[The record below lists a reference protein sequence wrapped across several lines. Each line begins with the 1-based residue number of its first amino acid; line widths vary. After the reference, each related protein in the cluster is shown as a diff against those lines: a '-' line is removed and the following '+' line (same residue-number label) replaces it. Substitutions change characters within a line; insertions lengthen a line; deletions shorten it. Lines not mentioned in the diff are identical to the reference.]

1 MENFHCIRS
10 QNIKKNFNKLN
21 NPNPIMPTNISLIR
35 ELMENN
41 EKDLIIS
48 NQKTYIYQLELKEK
62 EFDNLNQKYLELQNE
77 YENLERYKNQLE
89 LEIKQKD
96 NNYNR
101 DISILRA
108 DNESSQ
114 LKQNEVLIMNKKLL
128 GENEYLKREIDIKK
142 NEIQRLNNNLNDLLN
157 ELNISKENYLKFSKE
172 NEELNNMK
180 LYDNNEIEKLLE
192 DNHKLYDLCREL
204 NFSLKEAEKEKENLK
219 SIINNNN
226 IKLNTQDEDIK
237 YSNEQ
242 NNKMK
247 KNIEDMSDKIY
258 EYEKENANLK
268 MNLLNKENENKNI
281 KDLLY
286 QKNNEIK
293 TLKTN
298 NEELLNKQVT
308 LNKEIINK
316 SNDIEKYSNNC
327 KIVKEQNDGL
337 MNEMNKIISF
347 NQKVR
352 NILNRKEKVKNL
364 ILDNK
369 SILQE
374 CIKNINSGSIENTN
388 QGQNSS

>member
-1 MENFHCIRS
+1 MDNFQCIRS
-10 QNIKKNFNKLN
+10 QRIKPHFNKTN
-21 NPNPIMPTNISLIR
+21 NPILPTNISLIR

-77 YENLERYKNQLE
+77 YENLDRYKNQLE

-128 GENEYLKREIDIKK
+128 GENEYLKREIEIKK
-142 NEIQRLNNNLNDLLN
+142 NEIQRLNNKLNDLLN

-192 DNHKLYDLCREL
+192 DNHKLYDLCQEL

-242 NNKMK
+242 ISKMK

-286 QKNNEIK
+286 QKDNEIK

-327 KIVKEQNDGL
+327 KILKEQNDEL

-374 CIKNINSGSIENTN
+374 CIKNINSVSNENIN
-388 QGQNSS
+388 QNSS

>member
-10 QNIKKNFNKLN
+10 QNIKKNFNQLN

-142 NEIQRLNNNLNDLLN
+142 NEIQRLNNKLNDLLN

-192 DNHKLYDLCREL
+192 DNHKLYDLCQEL

-226 IKLNTQDEDIK
+226 IKLNNQDEDIK

-286 QKNNEIK
+286 QKDNEIK

-327 KIVKEQNDGL
+327 KILKEQNDEL

-374 CIKNINSGSIENTN
+374 CIKNINSVSNENIN
-388 QGQNSS
+388 QNSS

>member
-10 QNIKKNFNKLN
+10 QNIKKNFNQLN

-77 YENLERYKNQLE
+77 YENLDRYKNQLE

-128 GENEYLKREIDIKK
+128 GENEYLKREIEIKK
-142 NEIQRLNNNLNDLLN
+142 NEIQRLNNKLNDLLN

-192 DNHKLYDLCREL
+192 DNHKLYDLCQEL

-226 IKLNTQDEDIK
+226 IKLNNQDEDIK

-286 QKNNEIK
+286 QKDNEIK

-327 KIVKEQNDGL
+327 KILKEQNDGL

-374 CIKNINSGSIENTN
+374 CIKNINSVSNENIN
-388 QGQNSS
+388 QNSS

>member
-1 MENFHCIRS
+1 MDNFQCIRS
-10 QNIKKNFNKLN
+10 QRIKPHFNKTN
-21 NPNPIMPTNISLIR
+21 NPILPTNISLIR

-62 EFDNLNQKYLELQNE
+62 EFDNLNQKFLELQDE
-77 YENLERYKNQLE
+77 YENLDRYKNQLE

-128 GENEYLKREIDIKK
+128 GENEYLKREIEIKNK
-142 NEIQRLNNNLNDLLN
+142 EIQRLNQRLNDLLN

-192 DNHKLYDLCREL
+192 DNHKLYDLCQEL

-226 IKLNTQDEDIK
+226 IKLNNQDEDIK

-286 QKNNEIK
+286 QKDNEIK

-327 KIVKEQNDGL
+327 KILKEQNDEL

-374 CIKNINSGSIENTN
+374 CIKNINSVSNENIN
-388 QGQNSS
+388 QNSS

>member
-10 QNIKKNFNKLN
+10 QNIKKSFNQLN

-77 YENLERYKNQLE
+77 YENLDRYKNQLE

-128 GENEYLKREIDIKK
+128 GENEYLKREIEIKK
-142 NEIQRLNNNLNDLLN
+142 NEIQRLNNKLNDLLN

-192 DNHKLYDLCREL
+192 DNHKLYDLCQEL

-226 IKLNTQDEDIK
+226 IKLNNQDEDIK

-258 EYEKENANLK
+258 EYEKQNANLK

-286 QKNNEIK
+286 QKDNEIK

-327 KIVKEQNDGL
+327 KILKEQNDEL

-374 CIKNINSGSIENTN
+374 CIKNINSVSNENIN
-388 QGQNSS
+388 QNSS

>member
-1 MENFHCIRS
+1 MDNFQCIRS
-10 QNIKKNFNKLN
+10 QRIKSNFNKTN
-21 NPNPIMPTNISLIR
+21 NPILPTNISLIK

-62 EFDNLNQKYLELQNE
+62 EFDNLNQKFLELQNE
-77 YENLERYKNQLE
+77 YENLDRYKNQLE
-89 LEIKQKD
+89 LEVKQKD

-114 LKQNEVLIMNKKLL
+114 LKQNEILIMNKKLI
-128 GENEYLKREIDIKK
+128 GENEYLKREIEIKNK
-142 NEIQRLNNNLNDLLN
+142 EIQRLNQRLNDLLN

-180 LYDNNEIEKLLE
+180 LYDKNEIEKLLE
-192 DNHKLYDLCREL
+192 DNHKLYDLCQEL

-219 SIINNNN
+219 LIIDDSN
-226 IKLNTQDEDIK
+226 IKLNSQDENIK
-237 YSNEQ
+237 YSNEE

-247 KNIEDMSDKIY
+247 RNIEDMSDKIF

-268 MNLLNKENENKNI
+268 MNLLNEKNENKNL
-281 KDLLY
+281 KDLLL
-286 QKNNEIK
+286 QKENQIKSLNANYEDILNKHNNLNNELID
-293 TLKTN
+293 
-298 NEELLNKQVT
+298 
-308 LNKEIINK
+308 K
-316 SNDIEKYSNNC
+316 SHGVEKYINNC
-327 KIVKEQNDGL
+327 KILKEQNNQL
-337 MNEMNKIISF
+337 MNEMNNIISF
-347 NQKVR
+347 NKKAR
-352 NILNRKEKVKNL
+352 NILNRKEKIKNL

-374 CIKNINSGSIENTN
+374 CMKNINLINEENIN
-388 QGQNSS
+388 QNSS

>member
-1 MENFHCIRS
+1 MDNFQCIRS
-10 QNIKKNFNKLN
+10 QRIKPNFNKTN
-21 NPNPIMPTNISLIR
+21 NPISPTNISLIR

-62 EFDNLNQKYLELQNE
+62 EFDNLNQKFLELQNE
-77 YENLERYKNQLE
+77 YENLDRYKNQLE

-114 LKQNEVLIMNKKLL
+114 LKQNEILIMNKKLI
-128 GENEYLKREIDIKK
+128 GENEYLKREIEIKNK
-142 NEIQRLNNNLNDLLN
+142 EIQRLNQRLNDLLN

-180 LYDNNEIEKLLE
+180 LYDKNEIEKLLE
-192 DNHKLYDLCREL
+192 DNHKLYDLCQEL

-219 SIINNNN
+219 LIIDDSN
-226 IKLNTQDEDIK
+226 IKLNSQDENIK
-237 YSNEQ
+237 YSNEE

-247 KNIEDMSDKIY
+247 RNIEDMSDKIF

-268 MNLLNKENENKNI
+268 MNLLNEKNENKNLN
-281 KDLLY
+281 DLLL
-286 QKNNEIK
+286 QKENQIKSLNANYEDILNKYNNLNNELID
-293 TLKTN
+293 
-298 NEELLNKQVT
+298 
-308 LNKEIINK
+308 K
-316 SNDIEKYSNNC
+316 SNGIEKYINNC
-327 KIVKEQNDGL
+327 KILKEQNNQL
-337 MNEMNKIISF
+337 MNEMNNIISF
-347 NQKVR
+347 NKKAR
-352 NILNRKEKVKNL
+352 NILNRKEKIKNL

-374 CIKNINSGSIENTN
+374 CMKNINLINEENIN
-388 QGQNSS
+388 QNSS

>member
-1 MENFHCIRS
+1 MDNFQCIRS
-10 QNIKKNFNKLN
+10 QRIKPNFNKTN
-21 NPNPIMPTNISLIR
+21 NPILPTNISLIR

-62 EFDNLNQKYLELQNE
+62 EFDNLNQKFLELQNE
-77 YENLERYKNQLE
+77 YENLDRYKNQLE

-114 LKQNEVLIMNKKLL
+114 LKQNEILIMNKKLI
-128 GENEYLKREIDIKK
+128 GENEYLKREIEIKNK
-142 NEIQRLNNNLNDLLN
+142 EIQRLNQRLNDLLN

-180 LYDNNEIEKLLE
+180 LYDKNEIEKLLE
-192 DNHKLYDLCREL
+192 DNHKLYDLCQEL
-204 NFSLKEAEKEKENLK
+204 NISLKEAEKEKENLK
-219 SIINNNN
+219 LIIDDSN
-226 IKLNTQDEDIK
+226 IKLNSQDENIK
-237 YSNEQ
+237 YSNEE

-247 KNIEDMSDKIY
+247 RNIEDMSDKIF

-268 MNLLNKENENKNI
+268 MNLLNEKNENKNL
-281 KDLLY
+281 KDLLL
-286 QKNNEIK
+286 QKENQIKSLNANYEDILNKHNNLNNELID
-293 TLKTN
+293 
-298 NEELLNKQVT
+298 
-308 LNKEIINK
+308 K
-316 SNDIEKYSNNC
+316 SNGIEKYINNC
-327 KIVKEQNDGL
+327 KILKEQNNQL
-337 MNEMNKIISF
+337 MNEMNNIISF
-347 NQKVR
+347 NKKAR
-352 NILNRKEKVKNL
+352 NILNRKEKIKNL

-374 CIKNINSGSIENTN
+374 CMKNINLINEENIN
-388 QGQNSS
+388 QNSS

>member
-10 QNIKKNFNKLN
+10 QNIKKNFDQLN

-128 GENEYLKREIDIKK
+128 GENEYLKREIEIKK
-142 NEIQRLNNNLNDLLN
+142 NEIQRLNNKLNDLLN

-192 DNHKLYDLCREL
+192 DNHKLYDLCQEL

-286 QKNNEIK
+286 QKDNEIK

-327 KIVKEQNDGL
+327 KILKEQNDGL

-374 CIKNINSGSIENTN
+374 CIKNINSVSNENIN
-388 QGQNSS
+388 QNSS

>member
-1 MENFHCIRS
+1 MDNFHCIRS
-10 QNIKKNFNKLN
+10 QRIQPNFNKTN
-21 NPNPIMPTNISLIR
+21 NPILPTNISLIK

-62 EFDNLNQKYLELQNE
+62 EFDNLNQKFLELQDE
-77 YENLERYKNQLE
+77 YENLDRYKNQLE

-101 DISILRA
+101 DVSILRA

-114 LKQNEVLIMNKKLL
+114 LKQNEVLIMNKKLI
-128 GENEYLKREIDIKK
+128 GENEYLKREIEIKNK
-142 NEIQRLNNNLNDLLN
+142 EIQRLNQKMNDLLN

-180 LYDNNEIEKLLE
+180 LYDKNEIEKLLE
-192 DNHKLYDLCREL
+192 DNHKLYDLCQEL

-219 SIINNNN
+219 ILIDDSN
-226 IKLNTQDEDIK
+226 IKLNSQDENIK
-237 YSNEQ
+237 YSNEE

-247 KNIEDMSDKIY
+247 RNIEDMSDKIF

-268 MNLLNKENENKNI
+268 MNLLNEKNENKNLN
-281 KDLLY
+281 DLLL
-286 QKNNEIK
+286 QKENQIKSLNANYEDILNKYNNLNNELID
-293 TLKTN
+293 
-298 NEELLNKQVT
+298 
-308 LNKEIINK
+308 K
-316 SNDIEKYSNNC
+316 SNGIEKYINNC
-327 KIVKEQNDGL
+327 KILKEQNNQL
-337 MNEMNKIISF
+337 MNEMNNIISF
-347 NQKVR
+347 NKKAR
-352 NILNRKEKVKNL
+352 NILNRKEKIKNL

-374 CIKNINSGSIENTN
+374 CMKNINLINEENIN
-388 QGQNSS
+388 QNSS

>member
-1 MENFHCIRS
+1 MDNFQCIRS
-10 QNIKKNFNKLN
+10 QRIKPHFNKTN
-21 NPNPIMPTNISLIR
+21 NPILPTNISLIR

-62 EFDNLNQKYLELQNE
+62 EFDNLNQKFLELQNE
-77 YENLERYKNQLE
+77 YENLDRYKNQLE

-114 LKQNEVLIMNKKLL
+114 LKQNEVLIMNKKLI
-128 GENEYLKREIDIKK
+128 GENEYLKREIEIKNK
-142 NEIQRLNNNLNDLLN
+142 EIQRLNQKMNDLLN

-180 LYDNNEIEKLLE
+180 LYDKNEIEKLLE
-192 DNHKLYDLCREL
+192 DNHKLYDLCQEL

-219 SIINNNN
+219 ILIDDSN
-226 IKLNTQDEDIK
+226 IKLNSQDENIK
-237 YSNEQ
+237 YSNEE

-247 KNIEDMSDKIY
+247 RNIEDMSDKIF

-268 MNLLNKENENKNI
+268 MNLLNEKNENKNLN
-281 KDLLY
+281 DLLL
-286 QKNNEIK
+286 QKENQIKSLNANYEDILNKYNNLNNELID
-293 TLKTN
+293 
-298 NEELLNKQVT
+298 
-308 LNKEIINK
+308 K
-316 SNDIEKYSNNC
+316 SNGFEKYINNC
-327 KIVKEQNDGL
+327 KILKEQNNQL
-337 MNEMNKIISF
+337 MNEMNNIISF
-347 NQKVR
+347 NKKAR
-352 NILNRKEKVKNL
+352 NILNRKEKIKNL

-374 CIKNINSGSIENTN
+374 CMKNINLINEENIN
-388 QGQNSS
+388 QNSS

>member
-1 MENFHCIRS
+1 MDNFQCIRS
-10 QNIKKNFNKLN
+10 QRIKPHFNKTN
-21 NPNPIMPTNISLIR
+21 NPILPTNISLIR

-62 EFDNLNQKYLELQNE
+62 EFDNLNQKFLELQNE
-77 YENLERYKNQLE
+77 YENLDRYKNQLE

-114 LKQNEVLIMNKKLL
+114 LKQNEVLIMNKKLI
-128 GENEYLKREIDIKK
+128 GENEYLKREIEIKNK
-142 NEIQRLNNNLNDLLN
+142 EMQRLNQRLNDLLN

-180 LYDNNEIEKLLE
+180 LYDKNEIEKLLE
-192 DNHKLYDLCREL
+192 DNHKLYDLCQEL

-219 SIINNNN
+219 LIIDDSN
-226 IKLNTQDEDIK
+226 IKLNSQDENIK
-237 YSNEQ
+237 YSNEE

-247 KNIEDMSDKIY
+247 RNIEDMSDKIF

-268 MNLLNKENENKNI
+268 MNLLNEKNENKNLN
-281 KDLLY
+281 DLLL
-286 QKNNEIK
+286 QKENQIKSLNANYEDILNKYNNLNNELID
-293 TLKTN
+293 
-298 NEELLNKQVT
+298 
-308 LNKEIINK
+308 K
-316 SNDIEKYSNNC
+316 SNGIEKYINNC
-327 KIVKEQNDGL
+327 KILKEQNNQL
-337 MNEMNKIISF
+337 MNEMNNIISF
-347 NQKVR
+347 NKKAR
-352 NILNRKEKVKNL
+352 NILNRKEKIKNL

-374 CIKNINSGSIENTN
+374 CMKNINLINEENIN
-388 QGQNSS
+388 QNSS

>member
-10 QNIKKNFNKLN
+10 QNIKKNFDQLN

-77 YENLERYKNQLE
+77 YENLDRYKNQLE

-128 GENEYLKREIDIKK
+128 GENEYLKREIEIKK
-142 NEIQRLNNNLNDLLN
+142 NEIQRLNNKLNDLLN

-192 DNHKLYDLCREL
+192 DNHKLYDLCQEL

-226 IKLNTQDEDIK
+226 IKLNNQDEDIK

-286 QKNNEIK
+286 QKDNEIK

-327 KIVKEQNDGL
+327 KILKEQNDEL

-374 CIKNINSGSIENTN
+374 CIKNINSVSNENIN
-388 QGQNSS
+388 QNSS

>member
-10 QNIKKNFNKLN
+10 QNIKKNFNQLN

-128 GENEYLKREIDIKK
+128 GENEYLKREIEIKK
-142 NEIQRLNNNLNDLLN
+142 NEIQRLNNKLNDLLN

-180 LYDNNEIEKLLE
+180 LYDKNEIEKLLE
-192 DNHKLYDLCREL
+192 DNHKLYDLCQEL

-226 IKLNTQDEDIK
+226 IKLNNQDEDIK

-286 QKNNEIK
+286 QKDNEIK
-293 TLKTN
+293 TQKTN

-327 KIVKEQNDGL
+327 KILKEQNDEL

-374 CIKNINSGSIENTN
+374 CIKNINSVSNENIN
-388 QGQNSS
+388 QNSS

>member
-10 QNIKKNFNKLN
+10 PNIKKNFNQLN

-77 YENLERYKNQLE
+77 YENLDRYKNQLE

-128 GENEYLKREIDIKK
+128 GENEYLKREIEIKK
-142 NEIQRLNNNLNDLLN
+142 NEIQRLNNKLNDLLN

-192 DNHKLYDLCREL
+192 DNHKLYDLCQEL

-286 QKNNEIK
+286 QKDNEIK

-327 KIVKEQNDGL
+327 KILKEQNDEL

-374 CIKNINSGSIENTN
+374 CIKNINSVSNENIN
-388 QGQNSS
+388 QNSS

>member
-1 MENFHCIRS
+1 MDNFQCIRS
-10 QNIKKNFNKLN
+10 QRIKPHFNKTN
-21 NPNPIMPTNISLIR
+21 NPILPTNISLIR

-77 YENLERYKNQLE
+77 YENLDRYKNQLE

-128 GENEYLKREIDIKK
+128 GENEYLKREIEIKK
-142 NEIQRLNNNLNDLLN
+142 NEIQRLNNKLNDLLN

-192 DNHKLYDLCREL
+192 DNHKLYDLCQEL

-286 QKNNEIK
+286 QKDNEIK

-327 KIVKEQNDGL
+327 KILKEQNDEL

-374 CIKNINSGSIENTN
+374 CIKNINSCSNENIN
-388 QGQNSS
+388 QNSS

>member
-1 MENFHCIRS
+1 MDNFQCIRS
-10 QNIKKNFNKLN
+10 QRIKPNFNKTN
-21 NPNPIMPTNISLIR
+21 NPILPSNISLIR

-62 EFDNLNQKYLELQNE
+62 EFDNLNQKFLELQNE
-77 YENLERYKNQLE
+77 YENLDRYKNQLE

-114 LKQNEVLIMNKKLL
+114 LKQNEVLIMNKKLI
-128 GENEYLKREIDIKK
+128 GENEYLKREIEIKNK
-142 NEIQRLNNNLNDLLN
+142 EIQRLNQRLNDLLN

-180 LYDNNEIEKLLE
+180 LYDKNEIEKLLE
-192 DNHKLYDLCREL
+192 DNHKLYDLCQEL

-219 SIINNNN
+219 LIIDDSN
-226 IKLNTQDEDIK
+226 IKLNSQDENIK
-237 YSNEQ
+237 YSNEE

-247 KNIEDMSDKIY
+247 RNIEDMSDKIF

-268 MNLLNKENENKNI
+268 MNLLNEKNENKNLN
-281 KDLLY
+281 DLLL
-286 QKNNEIK
+286 QKENQIKSLNANYEDILNKYNNLNNELID
-293 TLKTN
+293 
-298 NEELLNKQVT
+298 
-308 LNKEIINK
+308 K
-316 SNDIEKYSNNC
+316 SNGIEKYINNC
-327 KIVKEQNDGL
+327 KILKEQNNQL
-337 MNEMNKIISF
+337 MNEMNNIISF
-347 NQKVR
+347 NKKAR
-352 NILNRKEKVKNL
+352 NILNRKEKIKNL

-374 CIKNINSGSIENTN
+374 CMKNINLINEENIN
-388 QGQNSS
+388 QNSS

>member
-1 MENFHCIRS
+1 MDNFQCIRS
-10 QNIKKNFNKLN
+10 QRIKPHFNKTN
-21 NPNPIMPTNISLIR
+21 NPILPTNISLIR

-62 EFDNLNQKYLELQNE
+62 EFDNLNQKFLELQNE
-77 YENLERYKNQLE
+77 YENLDRYKNQLE

-114 LKQNEVLIMNKKLL
+114 LKQNEILIMNKKLI
-128 GENEYLKREIDIKK
+128 GENEYLKREIEIKNK
-142 NEIQRLNNNLNDLLN
+142 EIQRLNQKMNDLLN
-157 ELNISKENYLKFSKE
+157 ELNIPKENYLKFSKE

-180 LYDNNEIEKLLE
+180 LYDKNEIEKLLE
-192 DNHKLYDLCREL
+192 DNHKLYDLCQEL

-219 SIINNNN
+219 LIIDDSN
-226 IKLNTQDEDIK
+226 IKLNSQDENIK
-237 YSNEQ
+237 YSNEE

-247 KNIEDMSDKIY
+247 RNIEDMSDKIF

-268 MNLLNKENENKNI
+268 MNLLNEKNENKNL
-281 KDLLY
+281 KDLLL
-286 QKNNEIK
+286 QKENQIKSLNANYEDILNKYNNLNNELID
-293 TLKTN
+293 
-298 NEELLNKQVT
+298 
-308 LNKEIINK
+308 K
-316 SNDIEKYSNNC
+316 SNGIEKYINNC
-327 KIVKEQNDGL
+327 KILKEQNNQL
-337 MNEMNKIISF
+337 MNEMNNIISF
-347 NQKVR
+347 NKKAR
-352 NILNRKEKVKNL
+352 NILNRKEKIKNL

-374 CIKNINSGSIENTN
+374 CMKNINLINEENIN
-388 QGQNSS
+388 QNSS

>member
-1 MENFHCIRS
+1 MDNFQCIRS
-10 QNIKKNFNKLN
+10 QRIKPNFNKTN
-21 NPNPIMPTNISLIR
+21 NPILPTNISLIR

-62 EFDNLNQKYLELQNE
+62 EFDNLNQKFLELQNE
-77 YENLERYKNQLE
+77 YENLDRYKNQLE

-114 LKQNEVLIMNKKLL
+114 LKQNEILIMNKKLI
-128 GENEYLKREIDIKK
+128 GENEYLKREIEIKNK
-142 NEIQRLNNNLNDLLN
+142 EIQRLNQRLNDLLN

-180 LYDNNEIEKLLE
+180 LYDKNEIEKLLE
-192 DNHKLYDLCREL
+192 DNHKLYDLCQEL

-219 SIINNNN
+219 LIIDDSNN
-226 IKLNTQDEDIK
+226 KLNSQDENIK
-237 YSNEQ
+237 YSNEE

-247 KNIEDMSDKIY
+247 RNIEDMSDKIF

-268 MNLLNKENENKNI
+268 MNLLNEKNENKNL
-281 KDLLY
+281 KDLLL
-286 QKNNEIK
+286 QKENQIKSLNANYEDILNKYNNLNNELID
-293 TLKTN
+293 
-298 NEELLNKQVT
+298 
-308 LNKEIINK
+308 K
-316 SNDIEKYSNNC
+316 SNGIEKYINNC
-327 KIVKEQNDGL
+327 KILKEQNNQL
-337 MNEMNKIISF
+337 MNEMNNIISF
-347 NQKVR
+347 NKKAR
-352 NILNRKEKVKNL
+352 NILNRKEKIKNL

-374 CIKNINSGSIENTN
+374 CMKNINLINEENIN
-388 QGQNSS
+388 QNSS

>member
-10 QNIKKNFNKLN
+10 QNIKKNFDQLN

-77 YENLERYKNQLE
+77 YENLDRYKNQLE

-128 GENEYLKREIDIKK
+128 GENEYLKREIEIKK
-142 NEIQRLNNNLNDLLN
+142 NEIQRLNNKLNDLLN
-157 ELNISKENYLKFSKE
+157 ELNISKENYLKFAKE

-192 DNHKLYDLCREL
+192 DNHKLYDLCQEL

-286 QKNNEIK
+286 QKDNEIK

-327 KIVKEQNDGL
+327 KILKEQNDEL

-374 CIKNINSGSIENTN
+374 CIKNINSVSNENIN
-388 QGQNSS
+388 QNSS

>member
-1 MENFHCIRS
+1 MDNFQCIRS
-10 QNIKKNFNKLN
+10 QRIKPNFNKTN
-21 NPNPIMPTNISLIR
+21 NPILPTNISLIR

-62 EFDNLNQKYLELQNE
+62 EFDNLNQKFLELQNE
-77 YENLERYKNQLE
+77 YENLDRYKNQLE

-114 LKQNEVLIMNKKLL
+114 LKQNEILIMNKKLI
-128 GENEYLKREIDIKK
+128 GENEYLKREIEIKNK
-142 NEIQRLNNNLNDLLN
+142 EIQRLNQRLNDLLN

-180 LYDNNEIEKLLE
+180 LYDKNEIEKLLE
-192 DNHKLYDLCREL
+192 DNHKLYDLCQEL

-219 SIINNNN
+219 LIIDDSN
-226 IKLNTQDEDIK
+226 IKLNSQDENIK
-237 YSNEQ
+237 YSNEE

-247 KNIEDMSDKIY
+247 RNIEDMSDKIF

-268 MNLLNKENENKNI
+268 MNLLNEKNENKNLN
-281 KDLLY
+281 DLLL
-286 QKNNEIK
+286 QKENQIKSLNANYEDILNKYNNLNNELID
-293 TLKTN
+293 
-298 NEELLNKQVT
+298 
-308 LNKEIINK
+308 K
-316 SNDIEKYSNNC
+316 SNGIEKYINNC
-327 KIVKEQNDGL
+327 KILKEQNNQL
-337 MNEMNKIISF
+337 MNEMNNIISF
-347 NQKVR
+347 NKKAR
-352 NILNRKEKVKNL
+352 NILNRKEKIKNL

-374 CIKNINSGSIENTN
+374 CMKNINLINEENIN
-388 QGQNSS
+388 QNSS

>member
-1 MENFHCIRS
+1 MDNFQCIRS
-10 QNIKKNFNKLN
+10 QRIKSNFNKTN
-21 NPNPIMPTNISLIR
+21 NPILPTNISLIR

-62 EFDNLNQKYLELQNE
+62 EFDNLNQKFLELQNE
-77 YENLERYKNQLE
+77 YENLVRYKNQLE

-114 LKQNEVLIMNKKLL
+114 LKQNEILIMNKKLI
-128 GENEYLKREIDIKK
+128 GENEYLKREIEIKNK
-142 NEIQRLNNNLNDLLN
+142 EIQRLNQRLNDLLN

-180 LYDNNEIEKLLE
+180 LYDKNEIEKLLE
-192 DNHKLYDLCREL
+192 DNHKLYDLCQEL

-219 SIINNNN
+219 LIIDDSN
-226 IKLNTQDEDIK
+226 IKLNSQDENIK
-237 YSNEQ
+237 YSNEE

-247 KNIEDMSDKIY
+247 RNIEDMSDKIF

-268 MNLLNKENENKNI
+268 MNLLNEKNENKNL
-281 KDLLY
+281 KDLLL
-286 QKNNEIK
+286 QKENQIKSLNANYEDILNKHNNLNNELID
-293 TLKTN
+293 
-298 NEELLNKQVT
+298 
-308 LNKEIINK
+308 K
-316 SNDIEKYSNNC
+316 SHGVEKYINNC
-327 KIVKEQNDGL
+327 KILKEQNNLL
-337 MNEMNKIISF
+337 MNEMNNIISF
-347 NQKVR
+347 NKKAR
-352 NILNRKEKVKNL
+352 NILNRKEKIKNL

-374 CIKNINSGSIENTN
+374 CMKNINLINEENIN
-388 QGQNSS
+388 QNSS

>member
-10 QNIKKNFNKLN
+10 QNIKKSFNQLN

-48 NQKTYIYQLELKEK
+48 NQKTYIDQLELKEE

-77 YENLERYKNQLE
+77 YENLDRYKNQLE

-128 GENEYLKREIDIKK
+128 GENEYLKREIEIKK
-142 NEIQRLNNNLNDLLN
+142 NEIQRLNNKLNDLLN

-192 DNHKLYDLCREL
+192 DNHKLYDLCQEL

-226 IKLNTQDEDIK
+226 IKLNNQDEDIK

-286 QKNNEIK
+286 QKDNEIK

-327 KIVKEQNDGL
+327 KILKEQNDEL

-374 CIKNINSGSIENTN
+374 CIKNINSVSNENIN
-388 QGQNSS
+388 QNSS

>member
-10 QNIKKNFNKLN
+10 QNIKKNFDQLN

-128 GENEYLKREIDIKK
+128 GENEYLKREIEIKK
-142 NEIQRLNNNLNDLLN
+142 NEIQRLNNKLNDLLN

-192 DNHKLYDLCREL
+192 DNHKLYDLCQEL

-226 IKLNTQDEDIK
+226 IKLNNQDEDIK

-286 QKNNEIK
+286 QKDNEIK

-327 KIVKEQNDGL
+327 KILKEQNDEL

-374 CIKNINSGSIENTN
+374 CIKNINSVSNENIN
-388 QGQNSS
+388 QNSS

>member
-10 QNIKKNFNKLN
+10 QNIKKSFDQLN
-21 NPNPIMPTNISLIR
+21 NTNPIMPTNISLIR

-77 YENLERYKNQLE
+77 YENLDRYKNQLE

-128 GENEYLKREIDIKK
+128 GENEYLKREIEIKK
-142 NEIQRLNNNLNDLLN
+142 NEILRLNNKLNDLLN

-192 DNHKLYDLCREL
+192 DNHKLYDLCQEL

-286 QKNNEIK
+286 QKDNEIK

-327 KIVKEQNDGL
+327 KILKEQNDEL

-374 CIKNINSGSIENTN
+374 CIKNINSVSNENIN
-388 QGQNSS
+388 QNSS

>member
-1 MENFHCIRS
+1 MDNFQCIRS
-10 QNIKKNFNKLN
+10 QRIKPNFNKTN
-21 NPNPIMPTNISLIR
+21 NPILPTNISLIR

-62 EFDNLNQKYLELQNE
+62 EFDNLNKKFLELQNE
-77 YENLERYKNQLE
+77 YENLDRYKNQLE

-114 LKQNEVLIMNKKLL
+114 LKQNEILIMNKKLI
-128 GENEYLKREIDIKK
+128 GENEYLKREIEIKNK
-142 NEIQRLNNNLNDLLN
+142 EIQRLNQRLNDLLN

-192 DNHKLYDLCREL
+192 DNHKLYDLCQEL

-226 IKLNTQDEDIK
+226 IKLNNQDEDIK

-286 QKNNEIK
+286 QKDNEIK

-327 KIVKEQNDGL
+327 KILKEQNDEL

-374 CIKNINSGSIENTN
+374 CIKNINSGSNENIN
-388 QGQNSS
+388 QNSS

>member
-77 YENLERYKNQLE
+77 YENLDRYKNQLE

-128 GENEYLKREIDIKK
+128 GENEYLKREIEIKK
-142 NEIQRLNNNLNDLLN
+142 NEIQRLNNKLNDLLN

-192 DNHKLYDLCREL
+192 DNHKLYDLCQEL

-286 QKNNEIK
+286 QKDNEIK

-327 KIVKEQNDGL
+327 KILKEQNDEL

-374 CIKNINSGSIENTN
+374 CIKNINSVSNENIN
-388 QGQNSS
+388 QNSS

>member
-1 MENFHCIRS
+1 MDNFQCIRS
-10 QNIKKNFNKLN
+10 QRIKPNFNKTN
-21 NPNPIMPTNISLIR
+21 NPILPTNISLIR

-62 EFDNLNQKYLELQNE
+62 EFDNLNQKFLELQNE
-77 YENLERYKNQLE
+77 YENLDRYKNQLE

-114 LKQNEVLIMNKKLL
+114 LKQNEVLIMNKKLI
-128 GENEYLKREIDIKK
+128 GENEYLKREIEIKNK
-142 NEIQRLNNNLNDLLN
+142 EIQRLNQKMNDLLN

-180 LYDNNEIEKLLE
+180 LYDKNEIEKLLE
-192 DNHKLYDLCREL
+192 DNHKLYDLCQEL

-219 SIINNNN
+219 LIIDDSN
-226 IKLNTQDEDIK
+226 IKLNSQDENIK
-237 YSNEQ
+237 YSNEE

-247 KNIEDMSDKIY
+247 RNIEDMSDKIF

-268 MNLLNKENENKNI
+268 MNLLNEKNENKNLN
-281 KDLLY
+281 DLLL
-286 QKNNEIK
+286 QKENQIKSLNANYEDILNKYNNLNNELID
-293 TLKTN
+293 
-298 NEELLNKQVT
+298 
-308 LNKEIINK
+308 K
-316 SNDIEKYSNNC
+316 SNGIEKYINNC
-327 KIVKEQNDGL
+327 KILKEQNNQL
-337 MNEMNKIISF
+337 MNEMNNIISF
-347 NQKVR
+347 NKKAR
-352 NILNRKEKVKNL
+352 NILNRKEKIKNL

-374 CIKNINSGSIENTN
+374 CMKNINLINEENIN
-388 QGQNSS
+388 QNSS

>member
-1 MENFHCIRS
+1 MDNFQCIRS
-10 QNIKKNFNKLN
+10 QRIKPHFNKTN
-21 NPNPIMPTNISLIR
+21 NPILPTNISLIR

-62 EFDNLNQKYLELQNE
+62 EFDNLNQKFLELQNE
-77 YENLERYKNQLE
+77 YENLDRYKNQLE

-114 LKQNEVLIMNKKLL
+114 LKQNEILIMNKKLI
-128 GENEYLKREIDIKK
+128 GENEYLKREIEIKNK
-142 NEIQRLNNNLNDLLN
+142 EIQRLNQRLNDLLN

-180 LYDNNEIEKLLE
+180 LYDKNEIDKLLE
-192 DNHKLYDLCREL
+192 DNHKLYDLCQEL

-219 SIINNNN
+219 LIIDDSN
-226 IKLNTQDEDIK
+226 IKLNSQDENIK
-237 YSNEQ
+237 YSNEE

-247 KNIEDMSDKIY
+247 RNIEDMSDKIF

-268 MNLLNKENENKNI
+268 MNLLNEKNENKNLN
-281 KDLLY
+281 DLLL
-286 QKNNEIK
+286 QKENQIKSLNANYEDILNKYNYLNNELID
-293 TLKTN
+293 
-298 NEELLNKQVT
+298 
-308 LNKEIINK
+308 K
-316 SNDIEKYSNNC
+316 SNGIEKYINNC
-327 KIVKEQNDGL
+327 KILKEQNNQL
-337 MNEMNKIISF
+337 MNEMNNIISF
-347 NQKVR
+347 NKKAR
-352 NILNRKEKVKNL
+352 NILNRKEKIKNL

-374 CIKNINSGSIENTN
+374 CMKNINLINEENIN
-388 QGQNSS
+388 QNSS

>member
-21 NPNPIMPTNISLIR
+21 NQNPIMPTNISLIR

-77 YENLERYKNQLE
+77 YENLDRYKNQLE

-128 GENEYLKREIDIKK
+128 GENEYLKREIEIKK
-142 NEIQRLNNNLNDLLN
+142 NEIQRLNNKLNDLLN

-192 DNHKLYDLCREL
+192 DNHKLYDLCQEL

-247 KNIEDMSDKIY
+247 KNIEDMSDKIC

-286 QKNNEIK
+286 QKDNEIK

-308 LNKEIINK
+308 LNKEIMNK

-327 KIVKEQNDGL
+327 KILKEQNDEL

-374 CIKNINSGSIENTN
+374 CIKNINSVSNENIN
-388 QGQNSS
+388 QNSS

>member
-10 QNIKKNFNKLN
+10 QNIKKSFDQLN

-77 YENLERYKNQLE
+77 YENLDRYKNQLE

-128 GENEYLKREIDIKK
+128 GENEYLKREIEIKK
-142 NEIQRLNNNLNDLLN
+142 NEIQRLNNKLNDLLN

-192 DNHKLYDLCREL
+192 DNHKLYDLCQEL

-286 QKNNEIK
+286 QKDNEIK

-327 KIVKEQNDGL
+327 KILKEQNDEL

-374 CIKNINSGSIENTN
+374 CIKNINSVSNENIN
-388 QGQNSS
+388 QNSS